1 MREGFET
8 MVEFTAPVFWLFFL
22 LTGVSL
28 LVLRRRE
35 PEVAR
40 PFTVPLYPITPL
52 VFCATCAYLLY
63 ASLAY
68 SGAGLD
74 RRGGGGGGRRAR
86 PRADGTS
93 RRHPAGPHRRQ
104 LTMRILRFP
113 VPFLALILAAVVA
126 ASAQT
131 PVMPKEPDV
140 PYVPT
145 HEKVVAEMLKVA
157 NVKKSDVLY
166 DLGSGDGRIVITAA
180 KKFGTRGTGIE
191 LLPALVREARENAE
205 KAGVSQLAKFIEGD
219 IFEANI
225 SDATVVTLYLLPA
238 VNMKLRP
245 KLLAL
250 RPGTRIVSHN
260 YDMEDWKPLKTIK
273 LNLSDGEH
281 TVFFWVVPPPK
292 KS

>member
-1 MREGFET
+1 
-8 MVEFTAPVFWLFFL
+8 
-22 LTGVSL
+22 
-28 LVLRRRE
+28 
-35 PEVAR
+35 
-40 PFTVPLYPITPL
+40 
-52 VFCATCAYLLY
+52 
-63 ASLAY
+63 
-68 SGAGLD
+68 
-74 RRGGGGGGRRAR
+74 
-86 PRADGTS
+86 
-93 RRHPAGPHRRQ
+93 
-104 LTMRILRFP
+104 MRIFRSP
-113 VPFLALILAAVVA
+113 VPFLALILAAVA

-131 PVMPKEPDV
+131 PSTPKEPDV

-157 NVKKSDVLY
+157 KVKKSDVLY

-191 LLPALVREARENAE
+191 LLPALVQEARDSAR
-205 KAGVSQLAKFIEGD
+205 KARVGELAKFVEGD

-245 KLLAL
+245 KLLEL

-260 YDMEDWKPLKTIK
+260 YDMGDWKPEKTIK
-273 LNLSDGEH
+273 LNLPDGEH
-281 TVFFWVVPPPK
+281 TVFYWGVPPRK